1 MNSSLLSLVLIAF
14 LLVILGAVGIGAIY
28 LVAHRYNY
36 NSDNKKH
43 EATDQSL
50 DPWEEAGRRQQ

>member
-14 LLVILGAVGIGAIY
+14 LLLILGAVGIGAIY
-28 LVAHRYNY
+28 LVAHRYNC
-36 NSDNKKH
+36 NSDNKKL
-43 EATDQSL
+43 EPTDQSI

>member
-14 LLVILGAVGIGAIY
+14 LLLVLGMVGIGAIFY
-28 LVAHRYNY
+28 LAFRGNRKP
-36 NSDNKKH
+36 DNR
-43 EATDQSL
+43 EQELIDQSL

>member
-28 LVAHRYNY
+28 LVAHRYNC
-36 NSDNKKH
+36 NSDNKKI
-43 EATDQSL
+43 ERTDQSI